1 MAEDNRFPR
10 PSLPGTQLERSL
22 GQSRSLLVTADRTV
36 GALQPSH
43 VSSRRPHPVLSP
55 LPLLPHPWLERE
67 RDVVSQRKRF
77 CLQAR
82 QGLSPPHPILVST
95 RWHLSVT
102 SKTVKRARAEP
113 APRPV
118 PYAAGTLSTRK
129 SPRSLGPHPWL
140 SGVETNKE
148 PAPGRATARGRTSS
162 QQAASGQPPAS
173 GLLTR
178 CPDHVP
184 LRPRSCALAPTPDL
198 LLQMPS
204 CLLLSHL
211 HPNTPSPPTPQ
222 VWAPLSCPTS
232 SLTCACWRDPRLWA
246 PCPGGAEQF
255 TALVPPAPWPS
266 PGRPRSQAPIH
277 TAAAGRHLLALGTH
291 SDPWEWLTPQLAQG
305 PSVARDCV
313 TKLCSLQ
320 GSQGPESQRLS
331 SSFQ

>member
-162 QQAASGQPPAS
+162 QQAASAHRSILDSLNLSWSWQEGDEVAGSRLHNSGTWHVSRRHVTSPMSLELHPAGGRGGSLTPSRLHSRREATNILQAIKTVASHGLENPVLQQVLAGAGPAGGVWSEPQTRRHRRTRHPPD
-173 GLLTR
+173 GNWYTTR
-178 CPDHVP
+178 LVA
-184 LRPRSCALAPTPDL
+184 RPL
-198 LLQMPS
+198 LL
-204 CLLLSHL
+204 
-211 HPNTPSPPTPQ
+211 
-222 VWAPLSCPTS
+222 
-232 SLTCACWRDPRLWA
+232 
-246 PCPGGAEQF
+246 G
-255 TALVPPAPWPS
+255 
-266 PGRPRSQAPIH
+266 
-277 TAAAGRHLLALGTH
+277 
-291 SDPWEWLTPQLAQG
+291 
-305 PSVARDCV
+305 
-313 TKLCSLQ
+313 K
-320 GSQGPESQRLS
+320 
-331 SSFQ
+331 

>member
-113 APRPV
+113 APRPAHRSILDSLNLSWSWQEGDEV
-118 PYAAGTLSTRK
+118 AGSRLHNSGTWHVSRRHVTSPMSLELHPAGGRGGSLTPSRLHSRREATNILQAIKTVASHGLENPVLQQVLAGAGPAGGVWSEPQTR
-129 SPRSLGPHPWL
+129 RHRRTRHPPDGNWYTTRL
-140 SGVETNKE
+140 V
-148 PAPGRATARGRTSS
+148 AR
-162 QQAASGQPPAS
+162 P
-173 GLLTR
+173 
-178 CPDHVP
+178 
-184 LRPRSCALAPTPDL
+184 L
-198 LLQMPS
+198 LL
-204 CLLLSHL
+204 
-211 HPNTPSPPTPQ
+211 
-222 VWAPLSCPTS
+222 
-232 SLTCACWRDPRLWA
+232 
-246 PCPGGAEQF
+246 G
-255 TALVPPAPWPS
+255 
-266 PGRPRSQAPIH
+266 
-277 TAAAGRHLLALGTH
+277 
-291 SDPWEWLTPQLAQG
+291 
-305 PSVARDCV
+305 
-313 TKLCSLQ
+313 K
-320 GSQGPESQRLS
+320 
-331 SSFQ
+331 